1 MFPEP
6 ARDLLLRGSGDRI
19 ELATCGRPSRHQRL
33 GYSTADARLPAVSLV
48 TVSEQPASVAAE
60 DLKPPTPRVAAWQ
73 DAVQRAERVETVPF
87 PTPARQHS
95 PP

>member
-1 MFPEP
+1 
-6 ARDLLLRGSGDRI
+6 
-19 ELATCGRPSRHQRL
+19 
-33 GYSTADARLPAVSLV
+33 V